1 MSSRHGWGATVAILG
16 LVRAVSRNK
25 TLRRVEL
32 AFVFFSMA
40 EFGTWVAI
48 LVFAYGASGPGLVG
62 WVAVAQ
68 LLPAAV
74 ATPFT
79 SALADRF
86 RRDRVLIG
94 GYAAQALTFA
104 AAGSAMVTG
113 ASPILV
119 YVFAAAAACALTV
132 TRPTQSAL
140 FPQLSRT
147 PDELTAANG
156 LAGTLEGVGVV
167 LGPLGA
173 ALILGLSSPGTVV
186 LAGALACLLALALSV
201 GTAMPRASA
210 GAPTSRAHRAQPQSS
225 ASRHHSILAGLRQ
238 LKTEPDTRLV
248 TVLLGLR
255 MLTSGAMDLLFV
267 FLALEVLATGSAGAG
282 ILNAAMGC
290 GIVAGGAATFAFAG
304 RPRMA
309 AALAL
314 SAVVWGGAIVLLAAA
329 TGPWVA
335 VLITLAGGIGYASC
349 DVLGRTVL
357 QRVTRDEFLGR
368 VFGALEG
375 FGLIGLAIGAVAA
388 QLLIEAFGV
397 RWALAVIGLVLP
409 TTIVL
414 ARGGLRRIDGRM
426 RVPLR
431 ELSLM
436 ADTAAFASL
445 PTPLRELVARR
456 SRWLTA
462 APGVVLIREG
472 DPGDD
477 YFILESGRVRFTQ
490 GGRYLRDL
498 GKRGD
503 GFGEIALLR
512 DVPRTA
518 TATALE
524 NCVLLALG
532 REKFLEAVTGHE
544 RSRQIVEETAED
556 RYGTTGQADG
566 DNG

>member
-1 MSSRHGWGATVAILG
+1 MSRRRGRAATVTILG
-16 LVRAVSRNK
+16 LLHAVSQNRA
-25 TLRRVEL
+25 LLRVEL
-32 AFVFFSMA
+32 AFVFFNMA

-62 WVAVAQ
+62 WVALAQ

-74 ATPFT
+74 VTPFT
-79 SALADRF
+79 SALADHF

-94 GYAAQALTFA
+94 GYAAQALAFA

-113 ASPILV
+113 ASLVLV

-140 FPQLSRT
+140 FPKLSRT

-173 ALILGLSSPGTVV
+173 ALILGLSSPGTAV
-186 LAGALACLLALALSV
+186 LAGALACLFALALSGATDV
-201 GTAMPRASA
+201 PRAAA
-210 GAPTSRAHRAQPQSS
+210 GAPSPAADRTRTESA
-225 ASRHHSILAGLRQ
+225 ASRHHSIVAGLGQ
-238 LKTEPDTRLV
+238 LKTEPDARLV

-267 FLALEVLATGSAGAG
+267 FLALEVLATGAAGAG

-290 GIVAGGAATFAFAG
+290 GIVAGGAVTFALAG

-314 SAVVWGGAIVLLAAA
+314 SAIVWGGAIVLLAATTA
-329 TGPWVA
+329 PWVA
-335 VLITLAGGIGYASC
+335 TLITLVGGIGYASC

-357 QRVTRDEFLGR
+357 QRVTRDELLGR

-375 FGLIGLAIGAVAA
+375 FGLLGLATGAIAA
-388 QLLIEAFGV
+388 QLLIESVGV
-397 RWALAVIGLVLP
+397 RWALVVIGLVLP
-409 TTIVL
+409 STVVL
-414 ARGGLRRIDGRM
+414 ARVGLRRIDGRM

-445 PTPLRELVARR
+445 PAPTREIVARR

-462 APGVVLIREG
+462 APGEVLIHEG

-490 GGRYLRDL
+490 GGHYLRDL

-524 NCVLLALG
+524 NCVLLAVG
-532 REKFLEAVTGHE
+532 RERFLEAVTGHE
-544 RSRQIVEETAED
+544 RSREIVEEAAED
-556 RYGTTGQADG
+556 RYGTTGQDEDSG
-566 DNG
+566 